1 MAAQADRIL
10 RHLTEYFQGLIARRR
25 QDLGQDLISSLIQI
39 EQQDDLLSEEELVAT
54 CNFLLM
60 AGHDTTT
67 NLIGNSILAL
77 LQYPEEL
84 EKLRA
89 DASLI
94 TTAVEEFLRYE
105 SPLQR

>member
-1 MAAQADRIL
+1 
-10 RHLTEYFQGLIARRR
+10 
-25 QDLGQDLISSLIQI
+25 
-39 EQQDDLLSEEELVAT
+39 
-54 CNFLLM
+54 M

-94 TTAVEEFLRYE
+94 TTAVEEFLRDE
-105 SPLQR
+105 SPLQRQTRIALEDIEIDGRYIRQGQTVLLI